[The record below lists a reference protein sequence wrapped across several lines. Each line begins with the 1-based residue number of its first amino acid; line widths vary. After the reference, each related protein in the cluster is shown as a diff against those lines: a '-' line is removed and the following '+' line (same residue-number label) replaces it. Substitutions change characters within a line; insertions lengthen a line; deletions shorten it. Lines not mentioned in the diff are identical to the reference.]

1 MKKRTSAIALGLA
14 IVAVLVLYSTT
25 YTVNFHEIA
34 IRTRFG
40 EASGVERNAGL
51 HFKWPFFIDNVT
63 KIDRRKQLAESPLVQ
78 TATADGLQVVVQAY
92 LFWQV
97 KDTDADAQAFI
108 KSYPSVDEASKDL
121 EQALAGAVKAVAGFR
136 FDELV
141 GPNAR
146 LADAEKAILAGVAAA
161 TKTGIEPVSV
171 GLAQVVL
178 PQKTTVSVLSRM
190 SEVQNTLARLES
202 AKAASQ
208 AEALKSQANSQ
219 ADTIRA
225 FAAQWAARIEAKGNE
240 EASVYYERMK
250 EHAELATFLAWIDAM
265 KAGLRGSTTFVGDT
279 TTAPFHL
286 LDLGSPVDASGIP
299 QPRRTSSRTDKPATL
314 GSAGEGAAIST
325 ESSTQ
330 TTAQT
335 TASTED
341 AGR

>member
-1 MKKRTSAIALGLA
+1 MNKRTSAIALGLA

-34 IRTRFG
+34 IRERFG
-40 EASGVERNAGL
+40 VPSGVERNAGL

-92 LFWQV
+92 IFWQV
-97 KDTDADAQAFI
+97 KDSDADVQAFYQ
-108 KSYPSVDEASKDL
+108 SYGGSIDAASKDL

-146 LADAEKAILAGVAAA
+146 LADAEKAILAGVSAT
-161 TKTGIEPVSV
+161 TKTGVEPVAV

-178 PQKTTVSVLSRM
+178 PERVSVPVLSRM
-190 SEVQNTLARLES
+190 GEVQNTLARIEG
-202 AKAASQ
+202 AKATSQ
-208 AEALKSQANSQ
+208 ADALKSQANSQ

-240 EASVYYERMK
+240 EAAVYYERMK
-250 EHAELATFLAWIDAM
+250 QHAELATFLAWIDAM
-265 KAGLRGSTTFVGDT
+265 RAGLRGSTTFVGDT

-286 LDLGSPVDASGIP
+286 LDLSTPLDANGVPQPPAKSADASG
-299 QPRRTSSRTDKPATL
+299 
-314 GSAGEGAAIST
+314 SA
-325 ESSTQ
+325 
-330 TTAQT
+330 
-335 TASTED
+335 ED
-341 AGR
+341 ASR

>member
-1 MKKRTSAIALGLA
+1 MNKRTSAIALGLA

-34 IRTRFG
+34 IRERFG
-40 EASGVERNAGL
+40 VPSGVERNAGL

-97 KDTDADAQAFI
+97 KDTDADVQAFYQ
-108 KSYPSVDEASKDL
+108 SYGGSIDAASKDL

-146 LADAEKAILAGVAAA
+146 LADAENAILAGVSAT
-161 TKTGIEPVSV
+161 TKTGVQPVTV

-178 PQKTTVSVLSRM
+178 PERVSVPVLSRM

-202 AKAASQ
+202 ARAASQ
-208 AEALKSQANSQ
+208 ADALKSQANSQ

-240 EASVYYERMK
+240 EAAVYYERMK

-265 KAGLRGSTTFVGDT
+265 RAGLRGSTTFVGDT

-286 LDLGSPVDASGIP
+286 LDLSTPLDANGVPQPPAAPAKSADASSSAEES
-299 QPRRTSSRTDKPATL
+299 PR
-314 GSAGEGAAIST
+314 
-325 ESSTQ
+325 
-330 TTAQT
+330 
-335 TASTED
+335 
-341 AGR
+341 

>member
-1 MKKRTSAIALGLA
+1 MNKRTSAIALGLA

-34 IRTRFG
+34 IRERFG
-40 EASGVERNAGL
+40 VPSGVERNAGL

-97 KDTDADAQAFI
+97 KDADADVQAFYQ
-108 KSYPSVDEASKDL
+108 SYGGSIDAASKDL

-146 LADAEKAILAGVAAA
+146 LADAEKAILAGVSAT
-161 TKTGIEPVSV
+161 TKTGVEPVAV

-178 PQKTTVSVLSRM
+178 PERVSVPVLSRM
-190 SEVQNTLARLES
+190 GEVQNTLARIEG
-202 AKAASQ
+202 AKATSQ
-208 AEALKSQANSQ
+208 ADALKSQANSQ

-225 FAAQWAARIEAKGNE
+225 VAAQWAARIEAKGNE
-240 EASVYYERMK
+240 EAAVYYERMK
-250 EHAELATFLAWIDAM
+250 QHAELATFLAWIDAM
-265 KAGLRGSTTFVGDT
+265 RAGLRGSTTFVGDT

-286 LDLGSPVDASGIP
+286 LDLSTPLDANGVPQPPAKSADASG
-299 QPRRTSSRTDKPATL
+299 
-314 GSAGEGAAIST
+314 SA
-325 ESSTQ
+325 
-330 TTAQT
+330 
-335 TASTED
+335 ED
-341 AGR
+341 ASR

>member
-1 MKKRTSAIALGLA
+1 MNKRSSAIALGIA

-40 EASGVERNAGL
+40 VPAGVERDPGL
-51 HFKWPFFIDNVT
+51 HFKFPFFVDNVT
-63 KIDRRKQLAESPLVQ
+63 KIDRRKQLVESPLVQ
-78 TATADGLQVVVQAY
+78 TSTRDGLQVVVQAY

-97 KDTDADAQAFI
+97 TDGDDGAQKFFQ
-108 KSYPSVDEASKDL
+108 SYGGSLEDASKDL
-121 EQALAGAVKAVAGFR
+121 EQALAGAVKAVAGFN

-141 GPNAR
+141 GPKAR
-146 LADAEKAILAGVAAA
+146 LADAETAILSGVNNAA
-161 TKTGIEPVSV
+161 KTGIAPVSV

-190 SEVQNTLARLES
+190 AEVQNTLARLET
-202 AKAASQ
+202 AKASSQ

-240 EASVYYERMK
+240 EAAVYYERMTK
-250 EHAELATFLAWIDAM
+250 HADLATFLAWIDALR
-265 KAGLRGSTTFVGDT
+265 AGLRGSTTFVGDT

-286 LDLGSPVDASGIP
+286 LDLSTPVDSKGV
-299 QPRRTSSRTDKPATL
+299 PRPSETQSSADEH
-314 GSAGEGAAIST
+314 GSKGE
-325 ESSTQ
+325 
-330 TTAQT
+330 
-335 TASTED
+335 D
-341 AGR
+341 RR